1 MAEIKW
7 LTNGMVD
14 TGDAQAELPP
24 DALEKGPEMT
34 ATVDKVNP
42 MKEWLVDYVGDIL
55 NPADGNVTTEMIIHA
70 MSIEFPEFLLALAEE
85 NWMRGYAQALHD
97 AEKGLDLLNNG
108 DIEIGAVPTTS
119 STEVDIETPTT
130 ENDDKAE

>member
-24 DALEKGPEMT
+24 DALAPSPEMT
-34 ATVDKVNP
+34 ATVEKVNP
-42 MKEWLVDYVGDIL
+42 MKEWLVGYVGDIL
-55 NPADGNVTTEMIIHA
+55 NPTDGNVTTEMIIHA

-85 NWMRGYAQALHD
+85 NWMRGYAQALHA
-97 AEKGLDLLNNG
+97 AENGLDLINSG
-108 DIEIGAVPTTS
+108 EMYIHTRPTTI
-119 STEVDIETPTT
+119 T
-130 ENDDKAE
+130 NDTQVP

>member
-24 DALEKGPEMT
+24 DALAASPEMT
-34 ATVDKVNP
+34 AAVDKANP

-97 AEKGLDLLNNG
+97 AEKGLDLLNSG
-108 DIEIGAVPTTS
+108 DVEIAP
-119 STEVDIETPTT
+119 EAPTT